1 MRQRRDF
8 EAYMDDF
15 HKIVVYLS
23 KNSYGGTSN
32 RFSLRDHNGSLY
44 DVRIQSIE
52 SINDK
57 YNKYILSIDDEI

>member
-52 SINDK
+52 
-57 YNKYILSIDDEI
+57 